1 MKVARKPGTT
11 SRTNRRQPKPPR
23 LSVGLTPRELS
34 ELMALK
40 DRHQVSMAWL
50 GRQAILEF
58 IEKYTNEHLQLPLRL
73 TQRTGEP
80 Q

>member
-1 MKVARKPGTT
+1 MKVARKTGAGAA
-11 SRTNRRQPKPPR
+11 RRPSKTPR

-40 DRHQVSMAWL
+40 DRHHVSMAWI

-58 IEKYTNEHLQLPLRL
+58 IEKYTDESLQLPLRL
-73 TQRTGEP
+73 TQRTGST